1 MLNNS
6 AQPIAR
12 TLDRSG
18 QVVYT
23 RTTCGSNDYVSSLAV
38 PTLAGDSRSGGGESM
53 DEYDIASADGE
64 GHRLAASLCVCE
76 YQGVQELHAMARD
89 AVGELDACEECGEEI
104 DALRRRSYPAATTCR
119 QCAQEGAR

>member
-1 MLNNS
+1 MTSS
-6 AQPIAR
+6 AQAIAR
-12 TLDRSG
+12 TLDKPGRTC
-18 QVVYT
+18 YT
-23 RTTCGSNDYVSSLAV
+23 ANTQGYNDRTSSSAM
-38 PTLAGDSRSGGGESM
+38 PTLAGVSRSGGGESM

-119 QCAQEGAR
+119 QCAQEAMVL